1 MKLSSVISRVRGCLE
16 PKFGRREATQLIY
29 FALEQLK
36 GWSGVQVAMHL
47 DDDVTDFL
55 SDKLDQ
61 VASRLLSGEP
71 IQYIFSSAHFYGL
84 DFKVNKAT
92 LIPRPETAQLVD
104 IIVNDFAGRPD
115 LRVVDLGTGS
125 GCIAI
130 ALARNLRFPE
140 VVAVDISAEALE
152 VARENAKSLNVN
164 VDFRSIDM
172 LDSLALESLGQV
184 DIIVSNPP
192 YIIVKEAENMDVN
205 VLDYEPHTA
214 LFVPEDDPL
223 RFYKPIAAFAATNL
237 VDGGK
242 VYLEINPMFA
252 DEVQRLFQD
261 AGLGDVDIQKDF
273 QMRNRFVIASK

>member
-1 MKLSSVISRVRGCLE
+1 MKLSSVISEVRGRLE

-36 GWSGVQVAMHL
+36 EWSGVQVAMHL
-47 DDDVTDFL
+47 DDEVTDFL
-55 SDKLDQ
+55 SAKLNE
-61 VASRLLSGEP
+61 VSSRLLSGEP

-84 DFKVNKAT
+84 DLKVNKAT

-115 LRVVDLGTGS
+115 LRVVDFGTGS

-140 VVAVDISAEALE
+140 VVAVDNSAEALE
-152 VARENAKSLNVN
+152 VARENARLLNVS
-164 VDFRSIDM
+164 VDFRHLDM
-172 LDSLALESLGQV
+172 LDSVAMKSMGRF

-192 YIIVKEAENMDVN
+192 YIIIKEAEDMEDN

-214 LFVPEDDPL
+214 LFVPDDDPL
-223 RFYKPIAAFAATNL
+223 RFYKPIAAFAAKHLAN
-237 VDGGK
+237 GGG

-252 DEVQRLFQD
+252 SEVKKLFLT
-261 AGLGDVDIQKDF
+261 AGFGEVDIQKDF
-273 QMRNRFVIASK
+273 QMRDRFVIAHN